1 VQIGAAAEKTGLS
14 VKTIR
19 FYESAGLIPVP
30 PRVGRY
36 RHYSEST
43 VELLLLIRGARAM
56 GLSIR
61 DLKNMIRW
69 VDGQVD
75 WQHMALCMGEQ
86 KMRLREQIQQLETQI
101 AGLDLCLSQIDH
113 CPDLA
118 RRP

>member
-1 VQIGAAAEKTGLS
+1 MQIGVAAAKTGLS
-14 VKTIR
+14 VKAIR
-19 FYESAGLIPVP
+19 FYESAGLIPPP

-36 RHYSEST
+36 RQYSEST

-56 GLSIR
+56 GISISE
-61 DLKNMIRW
+61 LKNMIRW

-75 WQHMALCMGEQ
+75 WQHMAGCMEQ
-86 KMRLREQIQQLETQI
+86 QKARFREQIQQLETQI

-118 RRP
+118 RKP